1 VQLNGGALVHNP
13 GPRIGWR
20 LILAAVACVAGLAT
34 PLPGSAARPAPPPP
48 DDEAYYEAITDRI
61 LEMQVRGASDER
73 IDRMLSRA
81 FGWELV
87 AGNSSREPGATLVAS
102 ENSDVSLSVPRVYF
116 NTVMGRYE
124 VSATF
129 RWEDCTNWWNGS
141 TEPCYMGDYNGT
153 NMGGYDGFG
162 IRVSREVSRRAQSFV
177 VATTANCRQW
187 YANPAD
193 ADGWGV
199 VYRNQDRFKDS
210 CGTSNYNWHRG
221 AIVYSF
227 MTLPGCPKGQ
237 YQFST
242 KMAHTWSSTGVS
254 GISVSNRGISVSFSS
269 TEHQWTAV
277 SNPKTWYPCGT

>member
-1 VQLNGGALVHNP
+1 MQLPSPASRRLLFATMASAIALSSV
-13 GPRIGWR
+13 
-20 LILAAVACVAGLAT
+20 
-34 PLPGSAARPAPPPP
+34 LPVSAARPASPPAG
-48 DDEAYYEAITDRI
+48 DETYYEAVVERI
-61 LEMQVRGASDER
+61 LDMHARGASADR

-81 FGWELV
+81 FGWKLV
-87 AGNSSREPGATLVAS
+87 AGGGDAEPDVMALAS
-102 ENSDVSLSVPRVYF
+102 ENSDVTLSIPRVYF

-129 RWEDCTNWWNGS
+129 RWEDCTSTWNGY
-141 TEPCYMGDYNGT
+141 TEPCYMADYNGT

-162 IRVSREVSRRAQSFV
+162 IRASREVSRRSQSFV

-187 YANPAD
+187 YPNPAD

-199 VYRNQDRFKDS
+199 VYRNQDRFKDA

-227 MTLPGCPKGQ
+227 MTLPGCPEGQ

-242 KMAHTWSSTGVS
+242 KLAHTWSSTGVS
-254 GISVSNRGISVSFSS
+254 GISVSSRGISVSFSS

-277 SNPKTWYPCGT
+277 SNPKTWYPCGL

>member
-1 VQLNGGALVHNP
+1 MSAGC
-13 GPRIGWR
+13 
-20 LILAAVACVAGLAT
+20 LAALSSA
-34 PLPGSAARPAPPPP
+34 LPVSGARPVPAPA
-48 DDEAYYEAITDRI
+48 DDDAYYEAITGRI
-61 LEMQVRGASDER
+61 LELQARGASDER
-73 IDRMLSRA
+73 IDRVLSRA
-81 FGWELV
+81 FGWKLV
-87 AGNSSREPGATLVAS
+87 AVGGEPEPGAIPMAS
-102 ENSDVSLSVPRVYF
+102 ENSDVTLSIPRVYF

-129 RWEDCTNWWNGS
+129 RWKDCTDPWS
-141 TEPCYMGDYNGT
+141 EVTEPCYMGDYNGT

-162 IRVSREVSRRAQSFV
+162 IRVSREVSRRSQSFV
-177 VATTANCRQW
+177 VATTADCRQW
-187 YANPAD
+187 YANPSD

-199 VYRNQDRFKDS
+199 VYRNQDRFKDP

-227 MTLPGCPKGQ
+227 MTLPGCPEGQ

-269 TEHQWTAV
+269 TEHQWTGI